1 MDVIACC
8 NKGKKD
14 LINTWMKWNIFGEE
28 YARPVYVF
36 VVGDMAIEPAPIL
49 CTTASGY
56 SFYVSQR
63 FVDRLIPCTEE
74 EQVRLAGHITQ
85 AVILDNNE
93 QPRLLDEGKRL
104 SPTVAYSYAEHF
116 YRKEGN

>member
-1 MDVIACC
+1 M
-8 NKGKKD
+8 
-14 LINTWMKWNIFGEE
+14 INTWMKWNIFGEDS
-28 YARPVYVF
+28 AQPVYIF
-36 VVGDMAIEPAPIL
+36 VVGDMMPQSEPAPIL
-49 CTTASGY
+49 CTTATGY

-74 EQVRLAGHITQ
+74 EQVCLAGRITQ

-93 QPRLLDEGKRL
+93 QPRLLDQGKQL

-116 YRKEGN
+116 CHKEGN

>member
-1 MDVIACC
+1 M
-8 NKGKKD
+8 
-14 LINTWMKWNIFGEE
+14 LNTWMKWNIFGEDS
-28 YARPVYVF
+28 AQPVYIF
-36 VVGDMAIEPAPIL
+36 VVGEMGQEPAPIL

-74 EQVRLAGHITQ
+74 EQARLAGRITQ

-93 QPRLLDEGKRL
+93 QPKLLDQGKRL
-104 SPTVAYSYAEHF
+104 SPTVAYSYGENF
-116 YRKEGN
+116 FGRKE